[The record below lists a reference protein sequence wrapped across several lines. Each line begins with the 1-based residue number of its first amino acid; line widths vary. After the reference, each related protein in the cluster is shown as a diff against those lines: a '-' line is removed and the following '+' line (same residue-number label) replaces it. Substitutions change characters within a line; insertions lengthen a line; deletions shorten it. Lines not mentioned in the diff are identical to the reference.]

1 MKSNGYILDVRR
13 IDLKCGINNGPAYVH
28 YFNTPTRNS
37 VNLLG
42 PTLNFASRLEG
53 IAEED
58 EIIVSKDLRNMIE
71 DKYELRRKRI
81 PEDDKIKS
89 YEEVDVV
96 YVLEGKKRR
105 LDELKT
111 DYESRSN
118 RYRAATVK
126 HTYELTPNKEDMAG
140 YKI

>member
-1 MKSNGYILDVRR
+1 M
-13 IDLKCGINNGPAYVH
+13 
-28 YFNTPTRNS
+28 
-37 VNLLG
+37 NLLG

-58 EIIVSKDLRNMIE
+58 EIIVSKDLKNMIE
-71 DKYELRRKRI
+71 DKYKLRKKRI
-81 PEDDKIKS
+81 PENDRIKS

-111 DYESRSN
+111 DYES
-118 RYRAATVK
+118 
-126 HTYELTPNKEDMAG
+126 
-140 YKI
+140 KIK